1 MAYESSQG
9 IVFKFNGVKYTA
21 TSVAVAKSRGEFS
34 LTSTDIPAT
43 GGLARYRPGG
53 LLSLEIKVDWVGKT
67 IPPTDDLYQISFD
80 EGDVDPTDGDLDSNV
95 NRALCTGLQ
104 ITAQA
109 GELIKGSATFKVSK
123 D

>member
-21 TSVAVAKSRGEFS
+21 TSVAVAKSRGDFA
-34 LTSTDIPAT
+34 LTSTDIT
-43 GGLARYRPGG
+43 GTGSLARYRPGG
-53 LLSLEIKVDWVGKT
+53 LMSLEIKVDWIGKT
-67 IPPTDDLYQISFD
+67 IPPTDDLYAITFD
-80 EGDVDPTDGDLDSNV
+80 DGSVDPTDGDLDPNM
-95 NRALCTGLQ
+95 NRAVCTGLQ